1 MIIPETLKEREIE
14 ELYYKCF
21 REVDQRITCKKEK
34 LGIGT
39 TDGIIRFHDDNNKLL
54 FWILQETKR
63 NVGIDSVWFGRSLLQ
78 SLMYLGNVFY
88 DTNVLGVDTFKGI
101 FLNSARYFCF
111 IPKEEIIPVM
121 ERFEPLWNKYY
132 RVRPSEAY
140 NIPELSD
147 IIPELLKTMNIQKY
161 SVNNLRLDLIIK
173 DIYENHNK

>member
-1 MIIPETLKEREIE
+1 
-14 ELYYKCF
+14 
-21 REVDQRITCKKEK
+21 
-34 LGIGT
+34 
-39 TDGIIRFHDDNNKLL
+39 
-54 FWILQETKR
+54 
-63 NVGIDSVWFGRSLLQ
+63 
-78 SLMYLGNVFY
+78 MYLGNVFY

-101 FLNSARYFCF
+101 FLDSVRYFCF

-161 SVNNLRLDLIIK
+161 SVSNLRLDLIIK